1 MLGCGAGGACSLSL
15 FFSSLF
21 LCQSCIPSLLF
32 PFSLLFALSCTPLL
46 QVAPSIP
53 LSTPWHVFSICLFI
67 QLPVPASLSS
77 LSFPVCFFFFFQL
90 MPVCVSCCTNCC
102 CCSLPFFSI
111 FCCMSISL
119 SLSVCPANLSLVLA
133 LPPLSHS
140 P

>member
-67 QLPVPASLSS
+67 PLPVHPTACPSLSQFS
-77 LSFPVCFFFFFQL
+77 IVSCLLFFFFFNL
-90 MPVCVSCCTNCC
+90 CLFVSLAAQTAAAAHCR
-102 CCSLPFFSI
+102 SFPFSVA
-111 FCCMSISL
+111 CL
-119 SLSVCPANLSLVLA
+119 SLYLCLYA
-133 LPPLSHS
+133 LLTCLWF
-140 P
+140 

>member
-67 QLPVPASLSS
+67 PLPVPASLSS
-77 LSFPVCFFFFFQL
+77 LSFPVCFFFFFFNL
-90 MPVCVSCCTNCC
+90 CLFVSLAAQTAAAAHCR
-102 CCSLPFFSI
+102 SFPFSVA
-111 FCCMSISL
+111 CL
-119 SLSVCPANLSLVLA
+119 SLYLCLYA
-133 LPPLSHS
+133 LLTCLWF
-140 P
+140 

>member
-67 QLPVPASLSS
+67 PLPVPASLSS
-77 LSFPVCFFFFFQL
+77 LSFPVCFFFFFNL
-90 MPVCVSCCTNCC
+90 CLFVSLAAQTAAAAHCR
-102 CCSLPFFSI
+102 SFPFSVA
-111 FCCMSISL
+111 CL
-119 SLSVCPANLSLVLA
+119 SLYLCLYA
-133 LPPLSHS
+133 LLTCLWF
-140 P
+140 